1 MGGSIM
7 RVVDLHCDTILR
19 IGIPKKL
26 NGVPNGSNG
35 IPKEPIELRKNN
47 LNVDIEK
54 LKKAKSLAQFFALF
68 IYLKDEFDP
77 MEKCLE
83 MLDRLYIEIDKN
95 KEDISLARNY
105 NELMKN
111 DKSGRLSA
119 FITIEEGGAIKGK
132 LEHLRNFYRLG
143 VRLIT
148 LTWNFPNEIGYP
160 NCMPEYMNTGLTS
173 FGEEVVREMNNLGM
187 LIDVSHLSD
196 GGFHDVARLSIKP
209 FVASHSNARALCPH
223 TRNLT
228 DDMIKILSNKGGVMG
243 INFERE
249 FLGNKEISTVEE
261 MVKHIKHI
269 RNVGGID
276 VIALGTDYDGIN
288 QQLEIENIGQI
299 SKLISGLQNVGF
311 TEGEIEKILYRN
323 ALRVIKD
330 VLK

>member
-1 MGGSIM
+1 M
-7 RVVDLHCDTILR
+7 RVVDLHCDTILM
-19 IGIPKKL
+19 IEGA
-26 NGVPNGSNG
+26 
-35 IPKEPIELRKNN
+35 KEPIELRRNG
-47 LNVDIEK
+47 LNIDIEK
-54 LKKAKSLAQFFALF
+54 LKKANSIAQFFAMYINLEG
-68 IYLKDEFDP
+68 EFDP
-77 MEKCLE
+77 MEKCLD
-83 MLDRLYIEIDKN
+83 MLGRLYIEIDKN
-95 KEDISLARNY
+95 KEDIALARNY
-105 NELMKN
+105 DELIKN
-111 DKSGRLSA
+111 DKAGKLSA

-132 LEHLRNFYRLG
+132 LQNLRNFYRLG

-148 LTWNFPNEIGYP
+148 LTWNYPNEIGYP
-160 NCMPEYMNTGLTS
+160 NCMKENVNTGLTA
-173 FGEEVVREMNNLGM
+173 FGEEVVHEMNKLGM

-196 GGFHDVARLSIKP
+196 GGFHDVARLSTKP

-228 DDMIKILSNKGGVMG
+228 DNMIKILSNKGGVMG

-249 FLGNKEISTVEE
+249 FLGNREISAVEE
-261 MVKHIKHI
+261 MVKHIRHI

-288 QQLEIENIGQI
+288 QELEIENMGQI
-299 SKLISGLQNVGF
+299 SKLIFGLQNDGF